1 MTNETV
7 KNEKKAAKSK
17 KAVRA
22 KSADN
27 TLAFFLGEINKIPL
41 LSREEEEK
49 TAKEA
54 AAGDKR
60 AREKLINA
68 NLRFVVNI
76 AKKYQSMGLQ
86 LEELIAEGNVGL
98 VNAVDRFD
106 VRKNCRFI
114 SYAVWWIRQSIL
126 SALCEKSRMIR
137 LPMSR
142 ASELVKIEKAKKII
156 MDQKSAEDE
165 AKEIAG
171 LLNMDKE
178 RVTDLLGISREI
190 LSLDV
195 ISSQNQDSPLVD
207 LIEDNKYTTPDMAAV
222 HCLMADDIENML
234 KTLSKNEAD
243 IIRNHYGLGQRP
255 QLTLTEL
262 GMKYD
267 LTKERIRQ
275 IEEKALTRLKNPV
288 RGKKLQMYVA

>member
-1 MTNETV
+1 MTNERV
-7 KNEKKAAKSK
+7 KKQKKTAKAR
-17 KAVRA
+17 KAVKS

-27 TLAFFLGEINKIPL
+27 TLAFFLSEINKIPL
-41 LSREEEEK
+41 LNRKEEEE
-49 TAKEA
+49 TARAA
-54 AAGDKR
+54 AAGDKT

-76 AKKYQSMGLQ
+76 AKKYQSLGLQ
-86 LEELIAEGNVGL
+86 LDELIAEGNVGL

-106 VRKNCRFI
+106 VGKNCRFI

-137 LPMSR
+137 LPISR
-142 ASELVKIEKAKKII
+142 AAELVKIEKAKRMI
-156 MDQKSAEDE
+156 MDQRSVEDE
-165 AKEIAG
+165 VKEIAD
-171 LLNMDKE
+171 LLNMDKD
-178 RVTDLLGISREI
+178 RVTDLLVISREI
-190 LSLDV
+190 LSLDI
-195 ISSQNQDSPLVD
+195 ISSQYQDTPLVD
-207 LIEDNKYTTPDMAAV
+207 LIEDNKYVTPDKAAE
-222 HCLMADDIENML
+222 HRFMADDIENVL
-234 KTLSKNEAD
+234 NTLSKNEAD

-255 QLTLTEL
+255 QLTLAEL

>member
-1 MTNETV
+1 MTNERV
-7 KNEKKAAKSK
+7 KKQKNAVKTK

-27 TLAFFLGEINKIPL
+27 TLAFFLSEINKIPM

-49 TAKEA
+49 TAREA
-54 AAGDKR
+54 AAGSMA

-76 AKKYQSMGLQ
+76 AKKYQSMGMGLD
-86 LEELIAEGNVGL
+86 ELIAEGNVGL

-106 VRKNCRFI
+106 VDKNCRFI
-114 SYAVWWIRQSIL
+114 SYAVWWIRQAIL

-137 LPMSR
+137 LPISR
-142 ASELVKIEKAKKII
+142 AAELVKIEKAKGMI
-156 MDQKSAEDE
+156 MDQRSAADE
-165 AKEIAG
+165 IKIISE
-171 LLNMDKE
+171 LVNMDKD
-178 RVTDLLGISREI
+178 RVADLLGISREI
-190 LSLDV
+190 LSLDT
-195 ISSQNQDSPLVD
+195 ISSQYQDTPLVD
-207 LIEDNKYTTPDMAAV
+207 LIEDNKYMTPENAAEHSFMAE
-222 HCLMADDIENML
+222 DIENIL

-243 IIRNHYGLGQRP
+243 IIRHHFGLGQRP
-255 QLTLTEL
+255 QLTFTEL
-262 GMKYD
+262 GMKYN

-275 IEEKALTRLKNPV
+275 IEEKALTRMKNPI